1 MKHLTQKQ
9 KILALLQEN
18 PAGINSFGVA
28 REIALQLP
36 TRILELRRAGHD
48 ITSIGKDDGSV
59 DYILNSNA
67 AASQKVIRWEFK
79 DNVAVPV
86 FG

>member
-1 MKHLTQKQ
+1 MPKQTQQ
-9 KILALLQEN
+9 EKILALLKQY
-18 PAGINSFGVA
+18 PAGLNSFGVA

-36 TRILELRRAGHD
+36 TRILELRRKGYT

-59 DYILNSNA
+59 DYVLNGTPA
-67 AASQKVIRWEFK
+67 AEKKITTWKFEGNK
-79 DNVAVPV
+79 AVPV

>member
-1 MKHLTQKQ
+1 MKHLTQKER
-9 KILALLQEN
+9 ILNLLQEN

-36 TRILELRRAGHD
+36 TRILELRRAGHT

-59 DYILNSNA
+59 DYILSGA

-79 DNVAVPV
+79 DNVAVPI

>member
-1 MKHLTQKQ
+1 MKITQKE
-9 KILALLQEN
+9 KILRLLQEN

-36 TRILELRRAGHD
+36 TRILELRRKGYT

-59 DYILNSNA
+59 DYVLNDSPV
-67 AASQKVIRWEFK
+67 SEQKVTRYTFQGNTAI
-79 DNVAVPV
+79 PV
-86 FG
+86 YE

>member
-59 DYILNSNA
+59 DYVLQNSPIQEKRRIGFRFEGSTA
-67 AASQKVIRWEFK
+67 I
-79 DNVAVPV
+79 PV
-86 FG
+86 YE